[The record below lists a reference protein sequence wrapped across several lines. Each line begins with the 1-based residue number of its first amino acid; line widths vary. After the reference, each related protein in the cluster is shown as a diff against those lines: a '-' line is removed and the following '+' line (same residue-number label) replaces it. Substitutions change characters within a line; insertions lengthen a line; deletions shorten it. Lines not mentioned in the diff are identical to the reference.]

1 MLRSGEPLVT
11 MQRIYCSSF
20 CASTK
25 TIVYRFTKLWNTGG
39 SRWILNLLFLCLC
52 GRDQC
57 KTCLHCLI
65 CIQNRDKCAS
75 RDHLH
80 LTVEEMRIFNARRKL
95 KSLIVATANSIKWG
109 HPSLDPNCDAF
120 SDIDEDESISNSKSL
135 LFFNGEFNSS
145 F

>member
-1 MLRSGEPLVT
+1 MLNRHHSWKKKKKP
-11 MQRIYCSSF
+11 
-20 CASTK
+20 
-25 TIVYRFTKLWNTGG
+25 KL
-39 SRWILNLLFLCLC
+39 
-52 GRDQC
+52 D
-57 KTCLHCLI
+57 CLI

-120 SDIDEDESISNSKSL
+120 SDIDEDESISNRKLHVNNLLL
-135 LFFNGEFNSS
+135 LFF
-145 F
+145 

>member
-1 MLRSGEPLVT
+1 ML
-11 MQRIYCSSF
+11 
-20 CASTK
+20 
-25 TIVYRFTKLWNTGG
+25 YRHHSWKKKKKPKL
-39 SRWILNLLFLCLC
+39 
-52 GRDQC
+52 D
-57 KTCLHCLI
+57 CLI

-120 SDIDEDESISNSKSL
+120 SDIDEDESISNRKLHVNNLLL
-135 LFFNGEFNSS
+135 LFFKLMLASWRELREDLRQT
-145 F
+145 

>member
-1 MLRSGEPLVT
+1 MSIFSIALQARAIGEAN
-11 MQRIYCSSF
+11 IDF
-20 CASTK
+20 
-25 TIVYRFTKLWNTGG
+25 
-39 SRWILNLLFLCLC
+39 
-52 GRDQC
+52 
-57 KTCLHCLI
+57 LI

-120 SDIDEDESISNSKSL
+120 SDIDEDESISNRKFYTL
-135 LFFNGEFNSS
+135 QQTPCRLHLVFL
-145 F
+145 

>member
-1 MLRSGEPLVT
+1 MT
-11 MQRIYCSSF
+11 TQKIYCSSF

-25 TIVYRFTKLWNTGG
+25 TIACQFTKLWNTGG
-39 SRWILNLLFLCLC
+39 SRCMSIFSIALQARAIGETNIDF
-52 GRDQC
+52 
-57 KTCLHCLI
+57 LI

-120 SDIDEDESISNSKSL
+120 SDIDEDESISNRKFYTL
-135 LFFNGEFNSS
+135 QQTPCRLHLVFL
-145 F
+145 